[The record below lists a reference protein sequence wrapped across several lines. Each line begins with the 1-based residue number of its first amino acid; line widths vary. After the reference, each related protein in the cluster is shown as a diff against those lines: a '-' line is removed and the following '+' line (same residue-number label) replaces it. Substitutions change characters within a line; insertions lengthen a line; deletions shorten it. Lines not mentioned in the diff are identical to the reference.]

1 MACNQ
6 ILVFSLLTRRLLM
19 MPPSFLNL
27 LIIFLY
33 LTLIGKK
40 HWGFGDKHYWF
51 TPPLE
56 QFYLTLLHTG
66 CMIST
71 FVLPYWFY
79 LGIKKTE
86 YQMID
91 TVLLVVLLNI

>member
-1 MACNQ
+1 MKNVQVHFKLKNKMACNQ

-19 MPPSFLNL
+19 MPPSFLNF

-51 TPPLE
+51 T
-56 QFYLTLLHTG
+56 
-66 CMIST
+66 
-71 FVLPYWFY
+71 
-79 LGIKKTE
+79 
-86 YQMID
+86 
-91 TVLLVVLLNI
+91 

>member
-19 MPPSFLNL
+19 MPPSFLNF

-40 HWGFGDKHYWF
+40 HWGFGDKHYCSIRTILSHPVTYWLYDF
-51 TPPLE
+51 DLC
-56 QFYLTLLHTG
+56 LTLL
-66 CMIST
+66 
-71 FVLPYWFY
+71 VLPGHQENRVSNDRHSFACCF
-79 LGIKKTE
+79 T
-86 YQMID
+86 
-91 TVLLVVLLNI
+91 

>member
-1 MACNQ
+1 MLKCILSYKIIWHVPGNQ

-19 MPPSFLNL
+19 MPPSFLNF

-51 TPPLE
+51 T
-56 QFYLTLLHTG
+56 
-66 CMIST
+66 
-71 FVLPYWFY
+71 
-79 LGIKKTE
+79 
-86 YQMID
+86 
-91 TVLLVVLLNI
+91 